1 MNIKELEQTQMNNA
15 LAYTLGLIFPL
26 YKELTLDN
34 ENSFILGCVNHNAGK
49 VTQEEILKHY
59 IAVCRLF
66 NMYYGDKGP
75 QIKANKTEEYTI
87 SPKLGFSVLVEKNGV
102 SKNECIDI
110 LTKKVEVI
118 CNSSEVIKKEFIKGC
133 FDGRASF
140 DTTYNY
146 LSIDVDRDYKR
157 QDLIINIIEKIGL
170 EINNNRRKDNY
181 EKNDQIRIKPK
192 SLNKFMSIVGLYS
205 VCRERIIKNRI
216 VQNRGENK

>member
-1 MNIKELEQTQMNNA
+1 MNIKELEQNQMNNA

-49 VTQEEILKHY
+49 VTQEEISKHY

-87 SPKLGFSVLVEKNGV
+87 SPKLGFSVLVEKTGV

-110 LTKKVEVI
+110 LTKRVEEI
-118 CNSSEVIKKEFIKGC
+118 SNSSEEIKKEFIKGC
-133 FDGRASF
+133 FDGRSSY
-140 DTTYNY
+140 DTGSKY
-146 LSIDVDRDYKR
+146 LSIDADNDYEK
-157 QDLIINIIEKIGL
+157 QELIKKIIESLGIDVN
-170 EINNNRRKDNY
+170 INSREHDKARNH
-181 EKNDQIRIKPK
+181 QIRIKST
-192 SLNKFMSIVGLYS
+192 SLNKFMSDVGLFS
-205 VCRERIIKNRI
+205 VCRTKII
-216 VQNRGENK
+216 ENKILQKSGEDK